1 MPAPAGRWGH
11 GRPGRPFARPY
22 RNIDAFDVVFN
33 ASKSKC
39 VICRHRGAVRN
50 NTDRSVEKM
59 SFEICGNAIEV
70 VTSWPHLDLAMI
82 VTTKNT

>member
-1 MPAPAGRWGH
+1 
-11 GRPGRPFARPY
+11 
-22 RNIDAFDVVFN
+22 
-33 ASKSKC
+33 
-39 VICRHRGAVRN
+39 
-50 NTDRSVEKM
+50 M